1 MDEATANEHPL
12 EPIFHPRSIAIV
24 GVSRDGPGRRRSGFL
39 QSLME
44 HGYHES
50 KPLYPVNP
58 NADTI
63 AGLRAYP
70 SIRDIEG
77 PVDHVI
83 SSVPASV
90 APSLVDDAIAKGV
103 RSIHFYTAGF
113 AEIGDPELARQ
124 QRDIIGRAT
133 AAGIRVLGPN
143 CMGLYVPSER
153 ISFQGEFP
161 TEPGNVM
168 VISQSGGNSMDIVHG
183 LAKRGVRFSG
193 AVSFGNGEDVDAA
206 DLFDYAASDPA
217 SEYVVAYL
225 ESSARGRQTFE
236 ALQRCARV
244 KPTIVLKGGMTGAGG
259 RAASSHTGALAGSRE
274 VFEAMC
280 RQTGAMLAETMEEL
294 HDLLIGVTTNTR
306 LVRGNHAL
314 MLGGGGG
321 FSVLAADAIARSG
334 LDLPLLDDETT
345 ARLRELMP
353 VAGNSIRNPIDASHF
368 QTSDDR
374 ADAYHKLL
382 EIGAHAQGLDMML
395 VMSGGPPDF
404 APRPLAEQED
414 PDYARERD
422 ERRRAADRRSIEQ
435 LIELQE
441 SSHHPVVAVRREW
454 GGLPSLADDTLAEA
468 YAHGLGVFATV
479 PRAARTIARLLEWRR
494 QREGLPELF

>member
-1 MDEATANEHPL
+1 MTEAPLGEHPL

-39 QSLME
+39 ASLME

-50 KPLYPVNP
+50 RPLYPVNP

-124 QRDIIGRAT
+124 QHEIIGRAT

-143 CMGLYVPSER
+143 CMGLYVPSEQ

-183 LAKRGVRFSG
+183 LAKRGVRFSR
-193 AVSFGNGEDVDAA
+193 AVSFGNGEDIDAA
-206 DLFDYAASDPA
+206 DLFDYAAADPG

-225 ESSARGRQTFE
+225 ESSARGRQMFE

-306 LVRGNHAL
+306 LVRGERAL
-314 MLGGGGG
+314 LLGGGGG
-321 FSVLAADAIARSG
+321 FSVLAADVIARSG

-368 QTSDDR
+368 QTGDDR
-374 ADAYHKLL
+374 GEAYRTLL
-382 EIGAHAQGLDMML
+382 DIGAHVRDLDVLL
-395 VMSGGPPDF
+395 VMAGGPPDF
-404 APRPLAEQED
+404 SPRSLAEQRD

-422 ERRRAADRRSIEQ
+422 ERRRRSDRRAIEQ

-441 SSHHPVVAVRREW
+441 SSHHPVVALRRDRMGQPE
-454 GGLPSLADDTLAEA
+454 LDDDVLTEA
-468 YAHGLGVFATV
+468 YAHGLGVFHTV
-479 PRAARTIARLLEWRR
+479 QRAARTVARLLEWRR